1 MTDTDRIE
9 QAMYATANR
18 LGGGTLQWM
27 DDWVQL
33 TTPDAKTDYRNVVYR
48 SVLQEDDVDA
58 RVSEVIEQH
67 MGLGV
72 GFRWWVTPSTRPADM
87 GARLEALGFEHID
100 DVEGMVADAN
110 EFPEP
115 SRKDI
120 DVVRIGLA
128 ELDEWV
134 DTTGDGWDMPAS
146 GCARFRTEVQ
156 NVLAEAS
163 PSAHYFVARKDGTAA
178 GTCALSILEGY
189 GHFSGSVVLPEQRRR
204 GVYREMIYER
214 MRFLRSLGLRH
225 VTNTCVKSTSA
236 PICAE
241 LGFRKVFDSQIYV
254 HPGGSA

>member
-1 MTDTDRIE
+1 MTEVDRIE

-18 LGGGTLQWM
+18 LGGGTLEWT

-48 SVLQEDDVDA
+48 SVLPEDDVDP
-58 RVSEVIEQH
+58 RVSQVIDQH
-67 MGLGV
+67 RALGV

-110 EFPEP
+110 EFPDP
-115 SRKDI
+115 SRTDI
-120 DVVRIGLA
+120 EVVRIGLA

-134 DTTGDGWDMPAS
+134 ETTGIGWNMPAS

-156 NVLAEAS
+156 DVLAEAS
-163 PSAHYFVARKDGTAA
+163 PSAHYFVARRDGAPV
-178 GTCALSILEGY
+178 GTCALSILDDY
-189 GHFSGSVVLPEQRRR
+189 GHFSGSVVIPAHRRC

-214 MRFLRSLGLRH
+214 MRFLRSIGLRH

-236 PICAE
+236 PICAK
-241 LGFRKVFDSQIYV
+241 LGFRKVFDSQIYR
-254 HPGGSA
+254 HAGGS